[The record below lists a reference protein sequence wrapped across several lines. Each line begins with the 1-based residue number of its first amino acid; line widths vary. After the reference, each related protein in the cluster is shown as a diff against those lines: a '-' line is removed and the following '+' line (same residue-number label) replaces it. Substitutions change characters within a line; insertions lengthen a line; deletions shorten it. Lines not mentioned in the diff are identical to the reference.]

1 MPGAKNG
8 QLWVLGLTGGIAC
21 GKSSASSFLAGLGAN
36 VIDADKISRAVTAP
50 GGEALPAIAQTF
62 GSDML
67 DADGHLDR
75 RRLAQ
80 VVFSDDASRRA
91 LEGIIHPLVQQATLR
106 RIRELAAAGANCAV
120 LDVPLLYETGMDVL
134 CDEVWLLAGE
144 AHNRTRWSGRGAGA
158 SAYRFTNVHG
168 RKTGALRPRDM
179 DQSQHTGDSAR
190 TGIAVATVDE
200 EGRKG
205 TLNSVERLLVR

>member
-36 VIDADKISRAVTAP
+36 VIDADKLSRAVTAP
-50 GGEALPAIAQTF
+50 GGEALPAIVQTF
-62 GSDML
+62 GADML

-106 RIRELAAAGANCAV
+106 RIRELAAAQTARCWMCRCFTRRAWTYCA
-120 LDVPLLYETGMDVL
+120 
-134 CDEVWLLAGE
+134 
-144 AHNRTRWSGRGAGA
+144 TRYGCWPCRMRIRF
-158 SAYRFTNVHG
+158 SA
-168 RKTGALRPRDM
+168 
-179 DQSQHTGDSAR
+179 
-190 TGIAVATVDE
+190 
-200 EGRKG
+200 
-205 TLNSVERLLVR
+205 

>member
-36 VIDADKISRAVTAP
+36 VIDADKLSRAVTAP

-62 GSDML
+62 GADML
-67 DADGHLDR
+67 DVDGHLDR

-106 RIRELAAAGANCAV
+106 RKL
-120 LDVPLLYETGMDVL
+120 
-134 CDEVWLLAGE
+134 
-144 AHNRTRWSGRGAGA
+144 RGAGCA
-158 SAYRFTNVHG
+158 AALRDGHG
-168 RKTGALRPRDM
+168 R
-179 DQSQHTGDSAR
+179 
-190 TGIAVATVDE
+190 TVRRGMAA
-200 EGRKG
+200 GRAA
-205 TLNSVERLLVR
+205 